1 MTVFKTFFKIM
12 SKNIGT
18 IILYTVML
26 VLFGGMQY
34 SNNQTIG
41 FAYEKP
47 DVIILNEDNSLLAN
61 NLVEYFKNNAD
72 LIEDYK
78 SIDDALFYRQAN
90 YVIYIYEGY
99 GSDVLNNKFTKLD
112 IKSTGDYMSSLASMM
127 LNRYLN
133 IQDKYISLKDEKL
146 INEKVNNII
155 NKKTNIEVKSKINTN
170 ELNKVAT
177 YYNFASYTIMAVI
190 ILVITLILSSYNNIN
205 IRKRTIISSKNYKLY
220 NSQLLKASSVYALL
234 AWIFYNL
241 LAIVLNGSTIF
252 SIRGL
257 LFMGNSLLF
266 TIIALA
272 LAILISNLINN
283 KNAINGIVNVLAIGS
298 SFLCGVFVPAEWL
311 GNTVLKIAHIFPTYY
326 YVNSNNLISS
336 LENINLESLKPVIQN
351 SLILIIFII
360 GLIIVNNIITKYKR
374 KIG

>member
-41 FAYEKP
+41 FVYEKP

-90 YVIYIYEGY
+90 YVIYIYDGY
-99 GSDVLNNKFTKLD
+99 GSDILNNTFTKLD

-155 NKKTNIEVKSKINTN
+155 NEKTNIEVKSKINTN

-205 IRKRTIISSKNYKLY
+205 IRKRTIISSKNYKSY
-220 NSQLLKASSVYALL
+220 NRQLLKASSIYALL

-241 LAIVLNGSTIF
+241 LAIVLNGSAIF

-272 LAILISNLINN
+272 LSILISNLINN